1 MIRAIARRELLLQA
15 RDGRLLVTALLIVV
29 LIGAAVVA
37 GWRDHAR
44 GEQERELFAERSYAQ
59 WLEQPPKHPH
69 RAASFGLYVAK
80 PESPL
85 AIFES
90 GLRPHAGRTLWLEAH
105 SQTAFSHA
113 PANDDL
119 AASAGLGERSG
130 AALLQ
135 LLGGLLALV
144 LGALS
149 VSRERETAVLR
160 QILAQDVSPARW
172 IAGKYVGLTAAM
184 AVPLVPLAMTVM
196 ALLIGVADPGERADT
211 VLRGMAALAGNG
223 AYLLAMLALGMVI
236 SIVMRS
242 SRAALIAAL
251 TLWVAGSLLAP
262 RVAAH
267 LAVRLAPTP
276 DATAYEKAIG
286 DEFATGF
293 DGEPGWDA
301 RLKQLEQTTLARHG
315 VQSLDDVPVGF
326 SGLRMHAM
334 SDWSDRVSDRQY
346 ARLLAQ
352 YARQERIRM
361 TATVLAP
368 GIAARAFSHGMAGM
382 DWPHYRHFA
391 DAAEHYRRDFNI
403 LMNDLIVTGT
413 RGQAW
418 EMLADRDDWARV
430 PRFTYEPP
438 AVDWAVRSAQLPA
451 MILAGWL
458 LAAWALLWVVARRL
472 RP

>member
-1 MIRAIARRELLLQA
+1 MIPAIARRELQLQA
-15 RDGRLLVTALLIVV
+15 RDGRLLVTGLLVVV
-29 LIGAAVVA
+29 LICAAVVA

-44 GEQERELFAERSYAQ
+44 GEQERTLFVERSYAQ

-113 PANDDL
+113 PADDDL
-119 AASAGLGERSG
+119 AASAGVGERSG

-149 VSRERETAVLR
+149 VSRERETGVLR

-172 IAGKYVGLTAAM
+172 VAGKYLGLASAM
-184 AVPLVPLAMTVM
+184 AVPLVPLALVVAT
-196 ALLIGVADPGERADT
+196 LLVAVAGPGERMDT
-211 VLRGMAALAGNG
+211 LLRCLAAMVGNG
-223 AYLLAMLALGMVI
+223 AYLLAVLAVGMMLSTLV
-236 SIVMRS
+236 RS

-262 RVAAH
+262 RISAH
-267 LAVRLAPTP
+267 LVVSLAPTP
-276 DATAYEKAIG
+276 DATAYEMVIG
-286 DEFATGF
+286 DEFAAGF

-301 RLKQLEQTTLARHG
+301 RLKQLEQDTLARYG
-315 VQSLDDVPVGF
+315 VQNLDQVPVGF

-334 SDWSDRVSDRQY
+334 TEWSDRVSDRQY
-346 ARLLAQ
+346 QRLLAL
-352 YARQERIRM
+352 YTRQEKLRM
-361 TATVLAP
+361 SAAILAP
-368 GIAARAFSHGMAGM
+368 GIAARSFSHAMAGM
-382 DWPHYRHFA
+382 DWSHYRHFA
-391 DAAEHYRRDFNI
+391 DAAEGYRREFNS

-418 EMLADRDDWARV
+418 EMFADRDDWARV
-430 PRFTYEPP
+430 PRFTYEAPG
-438 AVDWAVRSAQLPA
+438 VGWALREARVPA
-451 MILAGWL
+451 MVLGVWL
-458 LAAWALLWVVARRL
+458 LAAWALLWIVARRL